1 MRLLFCLDYYRPHLG
16 GAEILFAGLCEGLAA
31 NGCHVDVVTQ
41 AIPGTPADETLAG
54 VHVHRVRTLGSR
66 GLLVPAAF
74 PTLLRLGRHADLIH
88 TSTFAAAIP
97 ARLAAALLRKPLV
110 LTVHEVWLNRW
121 QDVTDD
127 PPLANALHNAAEHL
141 IYAFNY
147 QNYVCVSQATARDL
161 AASGIP
167 QSRIHVIHNG
177 LDLTFWNPDRH
188 TPRADLREP
197 GTFTFLFTGRPGI
210 SKGLPWLLEAMARV
224 VAVQPQA
231 RLVAVVSHAPAVRRG
246 LEQAQRLIARL
257 GLDPHVRLL
266 HPVPKDELPSL
277 ILAADTV
284 VVPSLSEGFG
294 FAAAEACALRR
305 PVIATDNASLPEVV
319 SGQTLLVPPR
329 NADALADAM
338 LQAIRGHFTPIPP
351 RTFDEHDTLRRH
363 LQLYQRLISASPN
376 AN

>member
-41 AIPGTPADETLAG
+41 ALPGTPHDETLAG

-66 GLLVPAAF
+66 GLLIPAAL
-74 PTLLRLGRHADLIH
+74 PALLRLGRHADLIH

-97 ARLAAALLRKPLV
+97 ARLAAACLRKPLV

-121 QDVTDD
+121 QDVTDA

-147 QNYVCVSQATARDL
+147 HHYVCVSQATARDL
-161 AASGIP
+161 AASGVP
-167 QSRIHVIHNG
+167 TDRIHVIHNG
-177 LDLTFWNPDRH
+177 LDLSFWNPDRH

-197 GTFTFLFTGRPGI
+197 NTFTFLFTGRPGI

-231 RLVAVVSHAPAVRRG
+231 RLIAVVSHAPAVRKG
-246 LEQAQRLIARL
+246 LDQARRLIDRL
-257 GLDPHVRLL
+257 GLDHHVRLL
-266 HPVPKDELPSL
+266 HPVPKDDLPPL

-284 VVPSLSEGFG
+284 VIPSLSEGFG

-305 PVIATDNASLPEVV
+305 PVIATDNASLPEVI

-329 NADALADAM
+329 DADALANAM
-338 LQAIRGHFTPIPP
+338 LQAIRGHFTLIPP
-351 RTFDEHDTLRRH
+351 RTFDERDTLHHH
-363 LQLYQRLISASPN
+363 LQLYRHILSLY
-376 AN
+376 

>member
-41 AIPGTPADETLAG
+41 ALPGTPHDETLAG

-66 GLLVPAAF
+66 GLLIPAAL
-74 PTLLRLGRHADLIH
+74 PALLRLGRHADLIH
-88 TSTFAAAIP
+88 TSTFAAAC
-97 ARLAAALLRKPLV
+97 LRKPLV

-121 QDVTDD
+121 QDVTDA

-147 QNYVCVSQATARDL
+147 HHYVCVSQATARDL
-161 AASGIP
+161 AASGVP
-167 QSRIHVIHNG
+167 TDRIHVIHNG
-177 LDLTFWNPDRH
+177 LDLSFWNPDRH

-197 GTFTFLFTGRPGI
+197 NTFTFLFTGRPGI

-231 RLVAVVSHAPAVRRG
+231 RLIAVVSHAPAVRKG
-246 LEQAQRLIARL
+246 LDQARRLIDRL
-257 GLDPHVRLL
+257 GLDHHVRLL
-266 HPVPKDELPSL
+266 HPVPKDDLPPL

-284 VVPSLSEGFG
+284 VIPSLSEGFG

-305 PVIATDNASLPEVV
+305 PVIATDNASLPEVI

-329 NADALADAM
+329 DADALANAM
-338 LQAIRGHFTPIPP
+338 LQAIRGHFTLIPP
-351 RTFDEHDTLRRH
+351 RTFDERDTLHHH
-363 LQLYQRLISASPN
+363 LQLYRHILSL
-376 AN
+376 